1 MQPKRYTFYKSV
13 RRNEENFGEGV
24 YLGRVGR
31 NIENKER
38 ILVRKPGLNLKTYII
53 TAKSVKED
61 SKKEELIIYYD
72 FRNHLKPNKYEREFI
87 NSLEKRFWKI

>member
-13 RRNEENFGEGV
+13 IGDKENFGEGV

-38 ILVRKPGLNLKTYII
+38 ILVRKPGSNLKARII

-72 FRNHLKPNKYEREFI
+72 FQNHLRPNKYEREFI